1 MTLNSELVTFNM
13 RKECDK
19 KAVRGPKRRTLLLQK
34 RRGGF
39 SPVEFGFRKKEAVQ
53 EAQRCLGLRECE
65 SCEICSLLCPD
76 LCITRD
82 EKTGEV
88 LIDLDYCKGCGI
100 CASVCPK
107 GAIQMVLE
115 EGKI

>member
-1 MTLNSELVTFNM
+1 MI
-13 RKECDK
+13 KECEK
-19 KAVRGPKRRTLLLQK
+19 EVVRKVKRKTLSVK
-34 RRGGF
+34 NRRRGF
-39 SPVEFGFRKKEAVQ
+39 SVIESGLSKKEAIQ
-53 EAQRCLGLRECE
+53 EAERCLNLRECE
-65 SCEICSLLCPD
+65 SCEVCSLFCPD

-82 EKTGEV
+82 PKTGGV

-115 EGKI
+115 EGL

>member
-1 MTLNSELVTFNM
+1 MKKCEKKVVRSLKPRMLSPRRRRKGPASVELGL
-13 RKECDK
+13 E
-19 KAVRGPKRRTLLLQK
+19 
-34 RRGGF
+34 
-39 SPVEFGFRKKEAVQ
+39 KKEAIK
-53 EAQRCLGLRECE
+53 EAQRCLGVSECE
-65 SCEICSLLCPD
+65 SCEVCSLFCPD

-82 EKTGEV
+82 EKSGSV

-115 EGKI
+115 ETG